1 MNTVLLSAVLP
12 KGNHSVHTRAIDG
25 NSQADI
31 ITALNNNFRNNGKV
45 IASFYE
51 DGLLIAAKLYKRQTE
66 QSWQAAVFERD
77 KRP

>member
-12 KGNHSVHTRAIDG
+12 KGSRETHTHSIDG
-25 NSQADI
+25 NNQSDI

-51 DGLLIAAKLYKRQTE
+51 EGLLIAAKLYKRQAG
-66 QSWQAAVFERD
+66 QSWQAAVFERG